1 MNKKRWYWTLQV
13 GGWTLYA
20 ILQIVVFEISQRPT
34 TLSDILVLCAEALS
48 FLILTHLFRNF
59 LISSGW
65 LSLDFRRLIPR
76 VLLGVL
82 VIGITVFFLR
92 GLISIPL
99 GFNSEVLFGINA
111 FGVSAANT
119 VIALLWSIFYLI
131 YHYFERYNLSL
142 KRQAEINEIELSNLK
157 SQLNPHFI
165 FNSLN
170 SIRALVDEDPKKS
183 KLAITQLST
192 ILRSTLAS
200 DQNMLTGFDDELLT
214 VKNYLG
220 LESIRYEERL
230 RVRYSIDPGSQRF
243 MLPPLMLQTLVEN
256 GIKHGISQLKQG
268 GDICICTKVDNDELK
283 IEIRNSGK
291 LRQHNGHS
299 KRSKGGLGLYNT
311 RKRLAL
317 IYGEEAHFDIRN
329 TPEGNVCTE
338 LIIPLK
344 TLENES
350 NNRRR

>member
-1 MNKKRWYWTLQV
+1 MLP
-13 GGWTLYA
+13 G
-20 ILQIVVFEISQRPT
+20 
-34 TLSDILVLCAEALS
+34 
-48 FLILTHLFRNF
+48 
-59 LISSGW
+59 
-65 LSLDFRRLIPR
+65 
-76 VLLGVL
+76 
-82 VIGITVFFLR
+82 IGTF
-92 GLISIPL
+92 
-99 GFNSEVLFGINA
+99 A
-111 FGVSAANT
+111 GVSAANS
-119 VIALLWSIFYLI
+119 VIVLLWCIFYLI

-142 KRQAEINEIELSNLK
+142 KRQAEINEIELNNLK

-192 ILRSTLAS
+192 ILRSSLAS
-200 DQNMLTGFDDELLT
+200 DQSMLTGFDDELLT

-230 RVRYSIDPGSQRF
+230 RVSYDIDPASQRF
-243 MLPPLMLQTLVEN
+243 MIPPLMLQTLVEN

-268 GDICICTKVDNDELK
+268 GEICICTKVDNDKLN

-291 LRQHNGHS
+291 LKQLNGHS
-299 KRSKGGLGLYNT
+299 KRRKGGLGLHNT

-317 IYGEEAHFDIRN
+317 IYGDEAHFDIRN
-329 TPEGNVCTE
+329 MPEGGVSTE
-338 LIIPLK
+338 LIIPLN